1 MFPCS
6 SKIQLNRFYQYIN
19 SKYSFNILEIFLS
32 IIVKF
37 LCIFNSFNSLFF
49 QNLIKMKK
57 NLPFH
62 IVTNRLITLSF
73 RSINIIVRT
82 VIWIYSSSFLFL
94 IVNFFN
100 TLTIIILR
108 FHDIIR
114 ERTFQ
119 GLHTLFLV
127 IFLKVRIILFI
138 LWEIIFFRIFLLNI
152 LQFLA
157 ILKLI

>member
-1 MFPCS
+1 M
-6 SKIQLNRFYQYIN
+6 
-19 SKYSFNILEIFLS
+19 KYGFNILEINYYKILVYFQ
-32 IIVKF
+32 F
-37 LCIFNSFNSLFF
+37 FNSLFF

-62 IVTNRLITLSF
+62 IVTERPITLSF
-73 RSINIIVRT
+73 RLINIIVRT

-108 FHDIIR
+108 FRDITIR

-119 GLHTLFLV
+119 GLHTLLLV

-152 LQFLA
+152 FQFLA
-157 ILKLI
+157 ILKLL